1 MLIIYCRFQIT
12 FRVKKSSCLDALVTL
27 GSDVTTPVLMS
38 GLIQMSKGDFKEL
51 AYLCLNL
58 FFRYKTICNL
68 HAGPLQRIMPKV
80 AVKIRQMNGLPISQ
94 VKKELAEI
102 NPNNNVFRNNFTN
115 AVIKKQNIAKY
126 VLIQLNQY
134 QIGKLGTVDTIPI
147 ADITLEHIMPQNE
160 KAQAW
165 SHLKQNH
172 EELVNRLGNLT
183 LLEKNVNRDATDG
196 SFIDKLINVYNKSSL
211 QLNKDLKEYH
221 QWTRDEILD
230 SKNSPSSRSR
240 YGKRRLGF

>member
-1 MLIIYCRFQIT
+1 M
-12 FRVKKSSCLDALVTL
+12 
-27 GSDVTTPVLMS
+27 
-38 GLIQMSKGDFKEL
+38 
-51 AYLCLNL
+51 
-58 FFRYKTICNL
+58 
-68 HAGPLQRIMPKV
+68 
-80 AVKIRQMNGLPISQ
+80 
-94 VKKELAEI
+94 
-102 NPNNNVFRNNFTN
+102 FRNNFTN